1 MIEIQL
7 LIMFYKNEL
16 KESPDCLASK
26 VMLDRNRAKLREMEE
41 SK

>member
-16 KESPDCLASK
+16 KQDPGCLANK
-26 VMLDRNRAKLREMEE
+26 VMLDRNRAKLKEM
-41 SK
+41 KG